1 MLSMVYV
8 KLKTEVRVM
17 RNGDAA
23 RAASG
28 SGVAAPGHEPVED
41 DQLLCRGRLLVARH
55 GGDEIQLPARQQP
68 IALKAEVTGPAPVHE
83 LLRRWVRRPLAG
95 ARHQELSPRQAPLLA
110 VFLRLPRGRQRLT
123 VMLRAKQPTDP

>member
-28 SGVAAPGHEPVED
+28 GGVAAPGHEPVED
-41 DQLLCRGRLLVARH
+41 DQLLRRGRLGVARH
-55 GGDEIQLPARQQP
+55 GGDKIQLPARQRP
-68 IALKAEVTGPAPVHE
+68 IALKAEVN
-83 LLRRWVRRPLAG
+83 RRSTRSTFHHTARP
-95 ARHQELSPRQAPLLA
+95 
-110 VFLRLPRGRQRLT
+110 RLPRSENVRHD
-123 VMLRAKQPTDP
+123 LRSVNHPAHA